1 MKKSARFRAK
11 VFSIVRTIPYGKTM
25 TYGEV
30 AARAGNKKAARGVGA
45 ILKTNYD
52 SGVPCHRVVRSDG
65 QTGGYNRGAMNKR
78 TILQKEGAL

>member
-1 MKKSARFRAK
+1 MKLTRER
-11 VFSIVRTIPYGKTM
+11 VFAIVKKIPYGKTM

-52 SGVPCHRVVRSDG
+52 PNIPCHRVIRGDG
-65 QTGGYNRGAMNKR
+65 NTGGYNRGAQNKKR
-78 TILQKEGAL
+78 ILHQEGAL

>member
-1 MKKSARFRAK
+1 MKKGAQFRAK

-52 SGVPCHRVVRSDG
+52 PEIPCHRVVRSDG
-65 QTGGYNRGAMNKR
+65 NTGGYNRGVRNKR
-78 TILQKEGAL
+78 AILQKEGAL